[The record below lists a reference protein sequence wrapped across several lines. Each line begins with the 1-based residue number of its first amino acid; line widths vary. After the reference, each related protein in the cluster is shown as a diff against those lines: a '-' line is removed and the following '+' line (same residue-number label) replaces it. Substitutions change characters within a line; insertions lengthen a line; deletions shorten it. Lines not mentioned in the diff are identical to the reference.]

1 MSRFTGRRLAMGSL
15 VVAMALVAQENVKNI
30 AHKYTELVR
39 FGGRPTWTEA
49 IVDLHEFL
57 AGRPEQHIVMGDWGI
72 EHQLIFLSNN
82 KMPLSSVPHAG
93 PEDEAALKIAASQL
107 EQPSTLV
114 VLYASKEVSSSPM
127 RHDLVSEAARIAAVE
142 LRPMQTI
149 RDRQGREMYHVYSAQ
164 PAAGDAAT
172 QADKN

>member
-1 MSRFTGRRLAMGSL
+1 
-15 VVAMALVAQENVKNI
+15 
-30 AHKYTELVR
+30 
-39 FGGRPTWTEA
+39 
-49 IVDLHEFL
+49 
-57 AGRPEQHIVMGDWGI
+57 
-72 EHQLIFLSNN
+72 
-82 KMPLSSVPHAG
+82 
-93 PEDEAALKIAASQL
+93 
-107 EQPSTLV
+107 
-114 VLYASKEVSSSPM
+114 M